1 MKPRNPDTAVAG
13 QAAAAAPPLPTQG
26 GVFEFNPSTQTMR
39 QIDGAEAEAGAPQQP
54 TGEQA

>member
-1 MKPRNPDTAVAG
+1 MKQRSTDTAAAE

-39 QIDGAEAEAGAPQQP
+39 QIDGAAAEAGAPQAP